1 MLGLICAASL
11 ILCVIC
17 IIFAISSICNKL
29 YDELKREIIWMVI
42 FALIAVG
49 SYIGCDYLVKSTY
62 IETKETGKYQLIN
75 LRDDTFLYKA
85 ENNAIREKWF
95 NNESIEV
102 YQSENGDF
110 YAIENTTYR
119 KGKIDEFWHGILT
132 FERTNYIKQIT
143 YEIYM
148 PKEEY
153 EKYLAR

>member
-1 MLGLICAASL
+1 MLGLICAVSL

-17 IIFAISSICNKL
+17 IIFVISSIVNKL
-29 YDELKREIIWMVI
+29 YDELKREIVWTVI
-42 FALIAVG
+42 FAFIAVG

-85 ENNAIREKWF
+85 ENNSVKEKWF

-119 KGKIDEFWHGILT
+119 KGKTNEWWHRILT
-132 FERTNYIKQIT
+132 FDTTTYIKKTT

-153 EKYLAR
+153 EEYLSR